1 MTARGILVVLSGP
14 SGVGKTVV
22 SEGLQEKSGY
32 VRAITA
38 TTRPPRTGEEDGV
51 DYLFLDRAQFEQRVE
66 EGGFLEH
73 AEVYGKLYGSPRD
86 GIEQQLA
93 QSRVVLLLIDVQGA
107 EKLRQDGVD
116 ALQIF
121 LEPPGLEELR
131 RRIEMRGVESEETM
145 DLRLRNA
152 LSEME
157 QRDRY
162 DRCVVNGVLEET
174 VEEVF
179 SIIEE
184 ELTRRGGN

>member
-38 TTRPPRTGEEDGV
+38 TTRPPRAGEEDGV

-73 AEVYGKLYGSPRD
+73 AEVYGNLYGSPRD

-174 VEEVF
+174 VEEVS